1 MNRFKSLIS
10 LSAVLLSGSAFSY
23 GTGTVSYPLMPE
35 KRLVS
40 TEFIGITSTG
50 GGIGLQGRYTQKI
63 NSRTVVDGG
72 LGIGGGERDSR
83 FFIGAD
89 YEIIPDYMKQPKV
102 SLKLNLENAKEFD
115 VRRNILS
122 LAPTV
127 SKGFSFWGNEAYPF
141 VSLPIGIS
149 LDSDSKTYESVVNL
163 SSGITGHLPFEGY
176 RHLVAT
182 AEATIGV
189 KDSYTGVF
197 LGVSYPLN

>member
-10 LSAVLLSGSAFSY
+10 LAALLVSGSAYSY

-40 TEFIGITSTG
+40 TEFTGITSTG

-63 NSRTVVDGG
+63 NEKMIVDGG
-72 LGIGGGERDSR
+72 LGIGAGERDSR
-83 FFIGAD
+83 FFVGAD

-102 SLKLNLENAKEFD
+102 SLKLNFENAKEFD
-115 VRRNILS
+115 VRRNVLT
-122 LAPTV
+122 LAPVV
-127 SKGFSFWGNEAYPF
+127 SKGFSFWGTEAYPF
-141 VSLPIGIS
+141 VSLPIGLS
-149 LDSDSKTYESVVNL
+149 LDGESKTYESQVNL
-163 SSGITGHLPFEGY
+163 SSGIAGNIPLEGY

-197 LGVSYPLN
+197 FGVSYPLN